1 MLNEITS
8 EYIESSL
15 GSIEIT
21 KDNFLEKFPELIQI
35 IKNSPEFL
43 GLSDRTQLI
52 FDKKENRE
60 GKGAMYNR
68 QTHTAYVTSI
78 SVELAQKSMFGLSE
92 IDKKIVELIGLCH
105 DLGHTSFG
113 HTGESRVDK
122 ILRHFKIS
130 AQEFSDYYMKNGN
143 IGASQYVEG
152 EPSFEHHAHSTRVLT
167 KIFERNNVSMDDDL
181 WYKIVWGIMCHSESR
196 VDKTQITQPLWT
208 IARYADKFYAFT
220 DIMDII
226 KSGTRIPNNILEM
239 IKNDE
244 FAMAKCFD
252 KQTITQKDIDDFST
266 TLDYFYKEDAFM
278 LFKQQYIEE
287 AELDCKQVKGKT
299 AYFIKTDESIGRMM
313 RILQGVAKYMRKE
326 GIIGKE
332 EILADA
338 MVDEIVAY
346 IIDHPRKKDL
356 DEKSKIIEACLY
368 ITANTDSELRRCYR
382 SIAEDVEWCEAFD
395 EKIASPD
402 YKGFEKRIS
411 KKKDEKT
418 GRYVEDK
425 KYRVEM
431 RQNPD
436 IILNYNFDAEVEKVE
451 NNQIKMRLYKK
462 IKEYRG
468 NVFLPERRNMDSY
481 ERRDISLEERRELI
495 KMIEIAKAGGDP
507 FYKRNTFDGPG
518 GEDR

>member
-1 MLNEITS
+1 MLNKITS
-8 EYIESSL
+8 EYVESSQKV
-15 GSIEIT
+15 IEIT

-60 GKGAMYNR
+60 GKGKVYNR

-78 SVELAQKSMFGLSE
+78 SVELAQKPMFGLSE

-113 HTGESRVDK
+113 HTGESRVNK
-122 ILRHFKIS
+122 ILKHFKIS
-130 AQEFSDYYMKNGN
+130 AQEFSDYYLKNGN
-143 IGASQYVEG
+143 RDTKYSEG
-152 EPSFEHHAHSTRVLT
+152 DHSFEHHAHSTRVLT
-167 KIFERNNVSMDDDL
+167 KIFDRNNIIMDDDL
-181 WYKIVWGIMCHSESR
+181 LYKILWGIMCHSESR
-196 VDKTQITQPLWT
+196 VERTQITKPMWT

-226 KSGTRIPNNILEM
+226 KSGTRIPNNILET

-244 FAMAKCFD
+244 FAMAKCFG
-252 KQTITQKDIDDFST
+252 KQRITQKDIEDFSN

-278 LFKQQYIEE
+278 LFKQQYVEE
-287 AELDCKQVKGKT
+287 ATLDSEEVKGKT
-299 AYFIKTDESIGRMM
+299 AYFIKTDENIGRMM

-346 IIDHPRKKDL
+346 IIEHPRDKGL
-356 DEKSKIIEACLY
+356 DEKAKVIEACLY

-382 SIAEDVEWCEAFD
+382 SIADDVEWCEAFD
-395 EKIASPD
+395 KKIASPE
-402 YKGFEKRIS
+402 YKGFETKIS
-411 KKKDEKT
+411 DKE
-418 GRYVEDK
+418 GEDK
-425 KYRVEM
+425 KYRDEM
-431 RQNPD
+431 RLNPD
-436 IILNYNFDAEVEKVE
+436 IILNYNFDEEVEKVE
-451 NNQIKMRLYKK
+451 NDQIKMRLYKK

-468 NVFLPERRNMDSY
+468 NVFLPERRQMETS
-481 ERRDISLEERRELI
+481 ERRDVSLAERRELI
-495 KMIEIAKAGGDP
+495 KMIEMAKAGGDP
-507 FYKRNTFDGPG
+507 FYKRNNFGGPG